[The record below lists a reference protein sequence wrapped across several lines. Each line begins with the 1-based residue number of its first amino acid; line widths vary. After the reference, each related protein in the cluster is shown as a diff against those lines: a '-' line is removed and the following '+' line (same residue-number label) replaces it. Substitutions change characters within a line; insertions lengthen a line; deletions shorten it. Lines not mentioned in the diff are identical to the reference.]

1 MNKKTFNKEVYFN
14 KNGSLRFS
22 EFQSNVKIFVDTVW
36 QRSKE
41 ENAKGFQFFADLW
54 RDKDLK
60 HVGASEKKLAS
71 AKAAEPV
78 EEEVKQ
84 DKKSKSEK
92 KEK

>member
-1 MNKKTFNKEVYFN
+1 MNKKTFVREIYFN

-41 ENAKGFQFFADLW
+41 ENAKGFEFFADLW

-60 HVGASEKKLAS
+60 HVGAFEKRLATS
-71 AKAAEPV
+71 AAKPTKEAT
-78 EEEVKQ
+78 KQ
-84 DKKSKSEK
+84 DKKSKTEK
-92 KEK
+92 VEE